1 MLDGRLKRR
10 MGCKADGE
18 DETAATQRRIFNSSR
33 EAKVAEAGE
42 VQGARNP

>member
-18 DETAATQRRIFNSSR
+18 DETSATLIAPGKLKSQRQ
-33 EAKVAEAGE
+33 AKFKAQESPEPA
-42 VQGARNP
+42 